1 MVDMNQNISI
11 SGAWNSMFRNNSTG
25 ISLRDAI
32 AEKIDNSLDQFKRLG
47 KKNEDCK
54 IQFGFTKQ
62 SPRIAYVFDNAG
74 MQDRDLE
81 KFLCIFKPGKKED
94 EGNLIG
100 QHGVGGQIAD
110 YLLSNQG
117 TNIVISKSDDLIQ
130 MYCVDFKKINEAANK
145 ADNNCMTYIIEKK
158 FNSLDELFEFAK
170 NDTKANPGD
179 RARICEVEEFSREL
193 FDENGNGTVFLYN
206 DIQENGNNNITNLFK
221 SLGNRSNHSSPDF
234 DQKISNEDFL
244 GHTYCDYINN
254 KSVTINY
261 IDSRGVSTI
270 LPVDPTYVSD
280 LKSFKLEEDNVTN
293 CGDKFKPLSNIFT
306 VKVKVYEPFDKNN
319 EGYIIETPKEELSKL
334 EKETKNR
341 FDQMDTALTYT
352 KKRQGSIKNLPP
364 YILYQK
370 GLDRELTKP
379 LNNDSEFDEKKF
391 NKKDPHYLYVTF
403 THTEQL
409 KDTTINY
416 NEATCGITITRQG
429 KSLEPH
435 FPEQINKRSKL
446 YEAGFGKFGYTGKLR
461 ANENTHFRMKISF
474 NDTFCNR
481 LFPSKINKSESGQ
494 SSAATCIADLLFRAL
509 RVLWP
514 KKVKSTE
521 KVDETFS
528 ETASETTSETASV
541 TCSEIP
547 DKVTRT
553 NDSNPTAD
561 YKTDENKPVSVDMP
575 PQVVATNEVDPL
587 QNGTSG
593 DRTLHSRCDPGY
605 GDLMPKFKSCSDS
618 QITSCSQLEIQHE
631 NTDKSTINSRN
642 SDTPERIQVDEQ
654 PVDEQSVD
662 EPSVD
667 EPSVDEPSVDEQSV
681 DEPSV
686 DEPPE
691 DEKQKLE
698 DLFKRYEPW
707 VNWMFI
713 DKLKKDPKFCELIKG
728 ELYNQ

>member
-54 IQFGFTKQ
+54 IQFGFTEQ

-74 MQDRDLE
+74 MRAGDLD
-81 KFLCIFKPGKKED
+81 KFHCIFKPGKKED

-117 TNIVISKSDDLIQ
+117 TNIVISKLDDLIQ

-145 ADNNCMTYIIEKK
+145 ADNNCMTYVIKKK

-170 NDTKANPGD
+170 NDTKADPGD
-179 RARICEVEEFSREL
+179 RSRIREVEVFSREL

-221 SLGNRSNHSSPDF
+221 SLGNRSNDSSPDF

-254 KSVTINY
+254 KSVTIKY
-261 IDSRGVSTI
+261 IDSRVASAI

-280 LKSFKLEEDNVTN
+280 LKSFNLEEDNVTN

-319 EGYIIETPKEELSKL
+319 EGYIIETPKKELIEL
-334 EKETKNR
+334 EKKTKNR

-352 KKRQGSIKNLPP
+352 KKRQGSIKNLPH

-391 NKKDPHYLYVTF
+391 NKKDPYYLDVTF
-403 THTEQL
+403 THTEQI

-416 NEATCGITITRQG
+416 NESTCGITITRMG
-429 KSLEPH
+429 KSLEPY
-435 FPEQINKRSKL
+435 FPEPINKRSKL

-461 ANENTHFRMKISF
+461 GNENTHFRMKISF

-494 SSAATCIADLLFRAL
+494 SSAATCITDLLFRAH

-528 ETASETTSETASV
+528 ETASETVSETASETVSETASETASV

-561 YKTDENKPVSVDMP
+561 YKTDENKPVSVDVP

-593 DRTLHSRCDPGY
+593 DKTLYSRCDPGY
-605 GDLMPKFKSCSDS
+605 GHLMPKFKSCSDS

-642 SDTPERIQVDEQ
+642 SDTPERIQVDG
-654 PVDEQSVD
+654 
-662 EPSVD
+662 
-667 EPSVDEPSVDEQSV
+667 
-681 DEPSV
+681 PSV

-698 DLFKRYEPW
+698 DLFKKNEPW

>member
-1 MVDMNQNISI
+1 MVNMNKKISM

-47 KKNEDCK
+47 KKDEDCK
-54 IQFGFTKQ
+54 IQFGFTKE
-62 SPRIAYVFDNAG
+62 SPKIAYVFDNAG
-74 MQDRDLE
+74 MRVGDLD

-117 TNIVISKSDDLIQ
+117 TNIIISKLDDLIQ
-130 MYCVDFKKINEAANK
+130 MYCVDFKKINEAASK
-145 ADNNCMTYIIEKK
+145 ADDNCRSFAIQEEFK
-158 FNSLDELFEFAK
+158 SLDELFEFAK
-170 NDTKANPGD
+170 NDTNADPGD
-179 RARICEVEEFSREL
+179 RARIREVEEFSREL

-221 SLGNRSNHSSPDF
+221 SLGSRSIDSSPDF
-234 DQKISNEDFL
+234 DQKINNEDFI
-244 GHTYCDYINN
+244 GHTYCDYIS
-254 KSVTINY
+254 KTSVTIKYN
-261 IDSRGVSTI
+261 DSRGEGAI

-280 LKSFKLEEDNVTN
+280 LKSFNLEEDNVTN
-293 CGDKFKPLSNIFT
+293 YGDKFKPLSNIFT
-306 VKVKVYEPFDKNN
+306 VKVKVYKPFDKNN
-319 EGYIIETPKEELSKL
+319 EGYIIETPKEELIKL
-334 EKETKNR
+334 EKKTKNR
-341 FDQMDTALTYT
+341 FDQKDTALTYT

-364 YILYQK
+364 WILYQK

-379 LNNDSEFDEKKF
+379 LTNASEFDEKKF
-391 NKKDPHYLYVTF
+391 NKKDPYYLYVTL

-409 KDTTINY
+409 KDTSINY
-416 NEATCGITITRQG
+416 NESTCGITITRMG
-429 KSLEPH
+429 KSLEPY
-435 FPEQINKRSKL
+435 FPEPIHRRSKL
-446 YEAGFGKFGYTGKLR
+446 CEAGFGKYGYTGKLR
-461 ANENTHFRMKISF
+461 GNENTHFRMKISF
-474 NDTFCNR
+474 DDEFCNR
-481 LFPSKINKSESGQ
+481 LFPSKINKSESGA
-494 SSAATCIADLLFRAL
+494 SSAATCMTDLLFRAF

-521 KVDETFS
+521 KVDETS
-528 ETASETTSETASV
+528 SETASV
-541 TCSEIP
+541 TCNEIP

-561 YKTDENKPVSVDMP
+561 YKTDEKKPVSVDMP
-575 PQVVATNEVDPL
+575 PQVVGTKEVDSL
-587 QNGTSG
+587 QDGTSD
-593 DRTLHSRCDPGY
+593 DRTLYSRCDPDY
-605 GDLMPKFKSCSDS
+605 GHLMPKFKSCSDP
-618 QITSCSQLEIQHE
+618 QTTSCSQLEIQHE

-642 SDTPERIQVDEQ
+642 SDTPSRIQVDELPVDESPVDES
-654 PVDEQSVD
+654 PVDEQPVD

-667 EPSVDEPSVDEQSV
+667 EPSVV
-681 DEPSV
+681 
-686 DEPPE
+686 EPPE
-691 DEKQKLE
+691 DQKQKLE
-698 DLFKRYEPW
+698 DLFKKNEPW